1 MQRIQ
6 IAILKNQ
13 TKLQDLCYQISTCSE
28 KKNYSK

>member
-13 TKLQDLCYQISTCSE
+13 TKLQDLCYQISTCS